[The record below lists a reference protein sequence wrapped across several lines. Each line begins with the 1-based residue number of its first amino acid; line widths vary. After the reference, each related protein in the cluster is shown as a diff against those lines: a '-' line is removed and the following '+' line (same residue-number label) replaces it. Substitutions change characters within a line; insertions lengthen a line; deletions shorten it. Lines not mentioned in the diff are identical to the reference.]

1 VLQYKLNELD
11 KAVDLI
17 LSQGKKCIAFY
28 APMGAGKTTL
38 INAICKKLEVVDV
51 TSSPTFSII
60 NEYAL
65 AQNGKIV
72 HMDWY
77 RLKGEEDAINAGVED
92 YLVGDNYTF
101 VEWPEIAEGLL
112 PEDCCRCTIEI
123 IDEDTR
129 EVIFI

>member
-1 VLQYKLNELD
+1 VLEYKQKDIAE
-11 KAVDLI
+11 AVNLL

-38 INAICKKLEVVDV
+38 INALCQQLKVIDA

-60 NEYAL
+60 NEYAT
-65 AQNGKIV
+65 AADGMIV

-92 YLVGDNYTF
+92 YLQGNDYSF
-101 VEWPEIAEGLL
+101 IEWPEIAEALL
-112 PEDCCRCTIEI
+112 PEDCCKCRIEI
-123 IDEDTR
+123 LDEETR
-129 EVIFI
+129 KISLL